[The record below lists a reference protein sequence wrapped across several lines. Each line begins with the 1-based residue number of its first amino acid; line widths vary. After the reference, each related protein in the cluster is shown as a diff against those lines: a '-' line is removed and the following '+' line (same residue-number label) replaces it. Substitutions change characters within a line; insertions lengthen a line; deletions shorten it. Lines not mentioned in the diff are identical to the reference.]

1 MRLTAIEK
9 PKSILMKVFYWLS
22 KKQFGKVLAP
32 LKIIYVR
39 SKPILFASLKILSA
53 EKKLSIPKPTVI
65 LIRYFTSH
73 LNACP
78 FCSNAMRYQAH
89 KAGIDRNKLKEI
101 LRFEES
107 DLFSPKEKAMLRFI
121 KEVTLNKNCSD
132 ETFENLSKYFTEK
145 EIVEITWVNAT
156 ENYFNLMAK
165 PLGLQSDELKVKTA
179 ERLQKQVQTS
189 VA

>member
-9 PKSILMKVFYWLS
+9 PRGILMKIIYWLS
-22 KKQFGKVLAP
+22 KREFGKVLAP

-53 EKKLSIPKPTVI
+53 EKKLSLPKTTTI

-89 KAGIDRNKLKEI
+89 KAGIDRSVLKDI
-101 LRFEES
+101 LHFEQS
-107 DLFSPKEKAMLRFI
+107 DKFSAKEKALFSYIR
-121 KEVTLNKNCSD
+121 EVTLNKNCSD
-132 ETFENLSKYFTEK
+132 ETFKQLQRYFSEK

-165 PLGLQSDELKVKTA
+165 PLGLQSDELKAKTA
-179 ERLQKQVQTS
+179 ERLQSQIKAS
-189 VA
+189 IA